1 MALQMLLL
9 WPVTSFV
16 SLILFYLC
24 FIIFCWNT
32 FLIMGVFLF
41 LNLELQQIEQCDSL
55 TLKTSKYRIDLSTP
69 M

>member
-24 FIIFCWNT
+24 FIIFYWNT

-55 TLKTSKYRIDLSTP
+55 TLKTSKDRIDLSTP